1 MKGIFIPQEF
11 FQIEDLNY
19 SEMIV
24 LAVYKYYTEEGRYH
38 CCSMTNEEIAK
49 MLRMGERNLQTIKKH
64 LKTMG
69 FIKSDGGIKVKYVGI
84 DRGEL
89 DCTHQVKPTVP
100 GGEAELIPG
109 VQNTAVRGEAERTHN
124 KEEKTNKD
132 FKKEGMTNFDLV
144 IENLPREYKTQEK
157 IDFLSNNYND
167 RINHFNGLSEIDDS
181 MIECWV
187 SQIKHLLIQ
196 QFPPTYKKETKD
208 VIEEDPFLI

>member
-1 MKGIFIPQEF
+1 
-11 FQIEDLNY
+11 
-19 SEMIV
+19 
-24 LAVYKYYTEEGRYH
+24 
-38 CCSMTNEEIAK
+38 
-49 MLRMGERNLQTIKKH
+49 
-64 LKTMG
+64 MG

-109 VQNTAVRGEAERTHN
+109 VQNTAVRGEAELTHN